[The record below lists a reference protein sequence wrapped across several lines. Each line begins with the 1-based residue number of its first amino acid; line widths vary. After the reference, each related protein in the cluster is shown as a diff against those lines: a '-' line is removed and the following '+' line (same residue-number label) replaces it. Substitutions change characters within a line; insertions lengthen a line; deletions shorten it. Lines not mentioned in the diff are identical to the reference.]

1 MSNVGYATLSI
12 IPSAKGFG
20 SALDGEIGPSMTKS
34 GLAGGALLG
43 AGAVAAVAKFAA
55 PLAAALGIASIL
67 KTGFQEAADA
77 AAGSAQLAAGI
88 ASTGNAANVSVESLN
103 ALASSIQL
111 YSGQTDDSIV
121 AAEKLLLTFTNI
133 RNVGADKIFDRATI
147 AAADMAA
154 RMGGDASGS
163 AIMLGKALNDPIA
176 GLTTL
181 GRAGVQFSDAQKE
194 SIKAMVAAGD
204 TMGAQKLI
212 LGELETQFGG
222 SARAAG
228 EAFPG
233 QLEIL
238 KRSFEDFSQMIVQ
251 RFLPG
256 LGSGVSVLSGA
267 LQKATPV
274 VDSALSGLSK
284 TMSEGLK
291 TVIGAATG
299 SGYASALPA
308 AIEGPL
314 IEVGA
319 NIGGIFRNIVA
330 AVAPFVPTIIS
341 AFSALGPQLIAL
353 ASNFSPF
360 GIALQALMPVLPAVA
375 GLVAALAAAV
385 GGALG
390 TVLGAVGP
398 LVQVLVSNLS
408 TGLAAI
414 LPVVG
419 LMVDTFASN
428 LSLLAPLFADVVGAV
443 APLIA
448 TLLGSLMPIFAD
460 LVSSVF
466 PPVVAVLGE
475 LVAAIVPVIA
485 TIADALIPIIA
496 ALLPV
501 VTAVFE
507 AVANVVKSVMTI
519 VQGVLQVATGAI
531 SGNWSQVWTG
541 ILNIFTGIWNTLKA
555 VLSAA
560 LAIVVSLMTSGL
572 ANAQSVWGSVWNS
585 VSSFFS
591 GIWSGMIAA
600 TAAGVMGVISWFT
613 GIRGQVL
620 GALAGAGDWLVS
632 TGRNMIEGLIRGVQ
646 AVAGKIA
653 ETVLA
658 PIRNAVNGVK
668 SFLGIHSPSRLFI
681 EIGGYTGEGMALGLE
696 SKADRIADASEALIP
711 ETPSFRSPDVA
722 LGGVAGALAASSGA
736 REGDHWTIEYND
748 HSTSHEDKQA
758 KLLRA
763 QTVLEQSVAARR
775 GR

>member
-1 MSNVGYATLSI
+1 VSNVGYATLSI

-181 GRAGVQFSDAQKE
+181 GRAGVQFSDAQKD

-385 GGALG
+385 GPLLG
-390 TVLGAVGP
+390 TALSVVTPIVGMLVDLLSGTLAGILPILTGMIGVLGGAFGDIAAALQP
-398 LVQVLVSNLS
+398 LIS
-408 TGLAAI
+408 AI
-414 LPVVG
+414 LPVLAAVISALFPIIDTLVG
-419 LMVDTFASN
+419 SVLPPVAD
-428 LSLLAPLFADVVGAV
+428 LFGVIVGAI
-443 APLIA
+443 APLI
-448 TLLGSLMPIFAD
+448 S
-460 LVSSVF
+460 
-466 PPVVAVLGE
+466 
-475 LVAAIVPVIA
+475 
-485 TIADALIPIIA
+485 TIADLLIPIID

-501 VTAVFE
+501 VTLVFNS
-507 AVANVVKSVMTI
+507 VAKIITSVMQI
-519 VQGVLQVATGAI
+519 VQGVIQVVTGVI
-531 SGNWSQVWTG
+531 SGNWGQVWTG
-541 ILNIFTGIWNTLKA
+541 ILNIFSGIWETLKG
-555 VLSAA
+555 VLSLA
-560 LAIVVSLMTSGL
+560 LSIVVGLMTGGL
-572 ANAQSVWGSVWNS
+572 ANAQGVWTSVWNS

-668 SFLGIHSPSRLFI
+668 SFLGIHSPSRLFM